1 MGEIADKVFH
11 KGLGSVAER
20 NFRPHISCTRRTPD
34 GKFLMVADLG
44 IDQVKI
50 YRFDG
55 DKGTMTLVDALRCEL
70 ESAPRQFIFSQD
82 GKYFY
87 LMYQLKN
94 TIDVFSY
101 ETGERV
107 PVIERVQ
114 TVSSTGDAPAGQ
126 LTAACAIRMS
136 PDDRYLYCSN
146 AGDNSVS
153 IYRRDL
159 ETGLLTLI
167 CCLPISGDYPKDI
180 AVFPDQKHLASI
192 NHASGTISFFS
203 VDYENGLL
211 MMNHRSI
218 EVNEPNCCVITKI
231 PKE

>member
-1 MGEIADKVFH
+1 M
-11 KGLGSVAER
+11 
-20 NFRPHISCTRRTPD
+20 
-34 GKFLMVADLG
+34 
-44 IDQVKI
+44 
-50 YRFDG
+50 
-55 DKGTMTLVDALRCEL
+55 
-70 ESAPRQFIFSQD
+70 RQAR
-82 GKYFY
+82 
-87 LMYQLKN
+87 
-94 TIDVFSY
+94 
-101 ETGERV
+101 RV

-114 TVSSTGDAPAGQ
+114 TVSSTGMHRPQ

-218 EVNEPNCCVITKI
+218 ESMSPTAA
-231 PKE
+231 